1 MRGKRNSII
10 KILLILG
17 SIVCAVL
24 FVLFI
29 KNEEK
34 LTTERQRHV
43 NELAEELQPVNE
55 ERRKWQDD
63 DKAWKETLDKK
74 TKGESCMLIAVDNMG
89 KNLYDTVFTMMAQY
103 GFKATFTLKDG
114 QLPESPD
121 VEEQSRVYIN
131 TEQFQEMLDAGWEYG
146 ISVSEPEITE
156 NGESDWLVRLD
167 KAIESLNQGQVGV
180 PGVVFASS
188 SQYSADDD
196 AELISRGFK
205 EISVLDKDKA
215 SVITNTEED
224 FIHISSSFLNQN
236 NMDIEQTMDK
246 AASNRQSMAVTLNEV
261 LRVSKDG
268 DADVSLTKFT
278 SFFNKLKG
286 MEEQGL
292 FQIMTYSE
300 YYDYQKQLE
309 QNKIKLLADYKEF
322 KQEMKQK
329 LAELDQ
335 QEQEIVKKTI
345 PEGFH

>member
-1 MRGKRNSII
+1 M
-10 KILLILG
+10 ILG
-17 SIVCAVL
+17 SVICAVL
-24 FVLFI
+24 FLLFI

-34 LTTERQRHV
+34 LTAERQKHV
-43 NELAEELQPVNE
+43 NELAKELQPVNE
-55 ERRKWQDD
+55 ERKKWQDD
-63 DKAWKETLDKK
+63 DKDWKTTLDKK
-74 TKGESCMLIAVDNMG
+74 TKGESCMLLAVDNMG
-89 KNLYDTVFTMMAQY
+89 RNLYDTVFTMMAQY

-114 QLPESPD
+114 QLPVSPD
-121 VEEQSRVYIN
+121 EDDKTREYIH

-156 NGESDWLVRLD
+156 TEAGDYDWMAKLD
-167 KAIESLNQGQVGV
+167 EALTHLDQGQVGR
-180 PGVVFASS
+180 PSVVFASAT
-188 SQYSADDD
+188 QYAAEDD
-196 AELISRGFK
+196 AELINRGFK
-205 EISVLDKDKA
+205 EVSILGKDKVP
-215 SVITNTEED
+215 VITDEESD
-224 FIHISSSFLNQN
+224 FLHIDSSFLNQN
-236 NMDIEQTMDK
+236 NMGIEQTMDK
-246 AASNRQSMAVTLNEV
+246 AVANRQSMAVTINEV

-322 KQEMKQK
+322 KQQMQQK
-329 LAELDQ
+329 MAELDQ
-335 QEQEIVKKTI
+335 QEQEILKKTI